1 MMDQRKA
8 NTKDKGERKKKI
20 NSVHNFMQ
28 VCSAVRDFNEC
39 YPFAILL
46 FLPYYEVRRTY
57 GSEAKINA
65 V

>member
-8 NTKDKGERKKKI
+8 ITKDKGERKRKI

-46 FLPYYEVRRTY
+46 SLSYYEVRCTH
-57 GSEAKINA
+57 GSEAEINA